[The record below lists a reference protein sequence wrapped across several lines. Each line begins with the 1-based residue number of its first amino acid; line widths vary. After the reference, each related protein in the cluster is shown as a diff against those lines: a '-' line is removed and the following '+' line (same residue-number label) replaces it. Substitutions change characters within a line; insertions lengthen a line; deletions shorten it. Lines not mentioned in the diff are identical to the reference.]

1 MFEWVV
7 NDKRSRWM
15 GRVAELTGN
24 KDLDD
29 DWDQRVL
36 EFVINEKSSITEIY
50 DQLGRESVN
59 ITD

>member
-1 MFEWVV
+1 M